1 MMQYRLIKTAAGHAE
16 IQSRSRP
23 LSRSVRN
30 LLLVINDSQ
39 PASYWL
45 EKVQGVTDADLQHL
59 LDEGLLGKATAGSA
73 PAPSPAPSPSSSPAQ
88 GQATAPRP
96 ASSASPAPA
105 TPPAPPAP
113 QALDPEVASLMD
125 VVRATSYSVLYD
137 TLNSQGKAELGLVGG
152 FRFVL
157 EVERCNGLSELI
169 PLAQRFLVQ
178 VREERGLSALRRFE
192 LALNLAAKPA

>member
-1 MMQYRLIKTAAGHAE
+1 
-16 IQSRSRP
+16 
-23 LSRSVRN
+23 
-30 LLLVINDSQ
+30 
-39 PASYWL
+39 
-45 EKVQGVTDADLQHL
+45 
-59 LDEGLLGKATAGSA
+59 
-73 PAPSPAPSPSSSPAQ
+73 
-88 GQATAPRP
+88 
-96 ASSASPAPA
+96 
-105 TPPAPPAP
+105 
-113 QALDPEVASLMD
+113 MD

>member
-1 MMQYRLIKTAAGHAE
+1 MQYRLIKTAAGHAE

-45 EKVQGVTDADLQHL
+45 EKVQGVTEVDLQRL

-73 PAPSPAPSPSSSPAQ
+73 PVPVPAPSSAQAPAP
-88 GQATAPRP
+88 APRP
-96 ASSASPAPA
+96 ASPASPAPA
-105 TPPAPPAP
+105 TTPATYS
-113 QALDPEVASLMD
+113 LDPEVASLMD

>member
-1 MMQYRLIKTAAGHAE
+1 MQYRLIKTAAGHAE

-39 PASYWL
+39 PVSYWL

-59 LDEGLLGKATAGSA
+59 LDEGLLGKAAAGSA
-73 PAPSPAPSPSSSPAQ
+73 PVTAPAPSPSSAPAQ
-88 GQATAPRP
+88 GPAPTPRP
-96 ASSASPAPA
+96 ASPASPAPA
-105 TPPAPPAP
+105 TPPAAPAP

>member
-1 MMQYRLIKTAAGHAE
+1 MQYRLIKTAAGHAE

-39 PASYWL
+39 PVSYWL

-73 PAPSPAPSPSSSPAQ
+73 PVTAPAPSPSSAPAQ
-88 GQATAPRP
+88 GPAPTPRP
-96 ASSASPAPA
+96 ASPASPAPA
-105 TPPAPPAP
+105 TPPAAPAP

>member
-1 MMQYRLIKTAAGHAE
+1 MQYRLIKTAAGHAE

-39 PASYWL
+39 PVSYWL
-45 EKVQGVTDADLQHL
+45 EKVQGVTDVDLQHL

-73 PAPSPAPSPSSSPAQ
+73 PVPSPSSAQAPAP
-88 GQATAPRP
+88 APRP
-96 ASSASPAPA
+96 ASPASPAPA
-105 TPPAPPAP
+105 TTPAT
-113 QALDPEVASLMD
+113 QSLDPEVASLMD

>member
-45 EKVQGVTDADLQHL
+45 EKVQGVTEVDLQHL
-59 LDEGLLGKATAGSA
+59 VEEGLLGKATAGSVPVPAPSSAQA
-73 PAPSPAPSPSSSPAQ
+73 PAP
-88 GQATAPRP
+88 APRP
-96 ASSASPAPA
+96 ASPASPAPA
-105 TPPAPPAP
+105 TPPAAPAP

-125 VVRATSYSVLYD
+125 MVRATSYSVLYD

>member
-1 MMQYRLIKTAAGHAE
+1 MQYRLIKTAAGHAE

-45 EKVQGVTDADLQHL
+45 EKVQGVTDVDLQHL

-73 PAPSPAPSPSSSPAQ
+73 PSPSPSSAQAQ
-88 GQATAPRP
+88 GQAPASRP

-105 TPPAPPAP
+105 TPPAAPAP